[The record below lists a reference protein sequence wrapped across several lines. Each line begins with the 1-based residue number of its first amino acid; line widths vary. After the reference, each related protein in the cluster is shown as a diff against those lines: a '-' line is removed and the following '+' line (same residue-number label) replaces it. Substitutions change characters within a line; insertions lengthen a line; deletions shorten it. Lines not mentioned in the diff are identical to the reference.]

1 MRKFSIRIEHG
12 DKKGVKICDGFCNEG
27 SRITTS
33 ANRCI
38 LFNVLRNKFYLN
50 FNGLNCADLCCG
62 SGIVG
67 FEFLSLGAK
76 KCLFVDND
84 RTKLKN
90 IDSAIIKTG
99 FLGETVCAFLP
110 SFLSNEKFDLIY
122 FDPPYENDFC
132 QKTIDA
138 INDKDLLSSNG
149 ILVFETLHDI
159 ETKNYEV
166 LDIKHLKN
174 GAKFFF
180 LGKIK
185 KR

>member
-1 MRKFSIRIEHG
+1 MRKFSVRIEHG
-12 DKKGVKICDGFCNEG
+12 NKKGVKICDGFCKEG

-33 ANRCI
+33 ANRCV

-50 FNGLNCADLCCG
+50 FNGLNCVDLCCG

-90 IDSAIIKTG
+90 IDSAIIETG
-99 FLGETVCAFLP
+99 FSGETICAFLP

-122 FDPPYENDFC
+122 FDPPYKNSFC
-132 QKTIDA
+132 QETID
-138 INDKDLLSSNG
+138 IIHDRDLLSNDG
-149 ILVFETLHDI
+149 ILIVETLYDI

-166 LDIKHLKN
+166 LDLKHLKMAQN
-174 GAKFFF
+174 FSF
-180 LGKIK
+180 
-185 KR
+185 